1 MAALVRPTFQ
11 VRKPRLREV
20 GGVERGHTACG
31 WGSWPSHQVYRPAR
45 DTEPTSGPWCV
56 CVGGGGPSP
65 VREVKPCVPEAGFA
79 VLCAVLGDLSQPTL
93 FWGGWG
99 QPSHAVPADPRSPAG
114 VDACP
119 FTVHPVFRPWGEGQ
133 NRALEMPGP
142 LPGSVLCR
150 PQGADTPPFR
160 GCAHAASRAC
170 VPGVLG
176 GLWLGLAWGMPSSC

>member
-1 MAALVRPTFQ
+1 MSGVTQP
-11 VRKPRLREV
+11 V
-20 GGVERGHTACG
+20 GGGAGLLTRSTARLG
-31 WGSWPSHQVYRPAR
+31 TRNPPQVPGVCA
-45 DTEPTSGPWCV
+45 

>member
-11 VRKPRLREV
+11 VRKPRLRGELSGVTQPV
-20 GGVERGHTACG
+20 GGGAGLLTRSTARLG
-31 WGSWPSHQVYRPAR
+31 TRNPPQVPGVCA
-45 DTEPTSGPWCV
+45 